1 MGSGLFLLYQE
12 LGAKSPSWNL
22 DFAILHISVHIGHY
36 SIRKI
41 DISIFHMK
49 HWFFSYRKIYV
60 PFLLM
65 FSYALNICVSNH
77 MSLLHTFV
85 CISVW
90 MYVQPQPAEMNVT
103 DY

>member
-1 MGSGLFLLYQE
+1 
-12 LGAKSPSWNL
+12 
-22 DFAILHISVHIGHY
+22 
-36 SIRKI
+36 
-41 DISIFHMK
+41 MK
-49 HWFFSYRKIYV
+49 NWFFSYRKIYV

-103 DY
+103 DYEIWSKQKSHQASTECGRLVHASLRWSCSRQERGEDGQ